1 MSTEVFYN
9 KRIRCIIR
17 EADFSG
23 YRDYHSNSIIL
34 KHTFTMKTVHTL
46 IPFSSTKL
54 DDWHTRLAFLVLAL
68 VLSFATVTVA
78 QVGSPKGYD
87 KGVVVSANQVSS
99 QVGVDIMKRGGNAVD
114 AAIAVKFALAVTF
127 PAAGNIG
134 GGGFMVVREA
144 DGRSSTLDFRER
156 APAAATEKMYQD
168 LNGDIIPD
176 LSLYGHLAS
185 GVPGSV
191 DGMIKA
197 YERFSSLDWALLV
210 EPAVILARDGFILGW
225 KEADGLNRNKNRF
238 ERFAGTQKSFVR
250 SDGRP
255 WMEGDTL
262 RQPDLAETLIRIRD
276 HKRDGFYTGET
287 ARLLVE
293 EMQRGGGLIT
303 HVDLESYA
311 SVWRDPIRVTFK
323 DYELITMPP
332 PSSGGVAVA
341 QMLRMLNDYDLESM
355 GFNSAES
362 IHLITETMR
371 RVYADRAE
379 HLGDPD
385 FYDVPV
391 SQILD
396 KTYLENRMSTFN
408 PTAATLSSDVS
419 HGNPYPVESEETTHF
434 SVVDANGMAVAIT
447 TTLNGGFGS
456 YVTVEG
462 AGFLLN
468 NEMDDFSSKP
478 GVPNMFG
485 LPGGIANKIEPGKRM
500 LSSMT
505 PTIVEQNGQL
515 RMVLGTPGGSTI
527 ITTVLQTFL
536 NMAVFGMDVQQA
548 VSAPRFHHQW
558 LPDRLQVEPYLLS
571 RDTHRIL
578 ESLGHTIAVRNGYS
592 GRADCIFVDADGR
605 KWGGNDPRGEDA
617 TAGF

>member
-1 MSTEVFYN
+1 
-9 KRIRCIIR
+9 
-17 EADFSG
+17 
-23 YRDYHSNSIIL
+23 
-34 KHTFTMKTVHTL
+34 MKTTHTL
-46 IPFSSTKL
+46 IPLSSHKL
-54 DDWHTRLAFLVLAL
+54 YEWHTRIALLVVTL
-68 VLSFATVTVA
+68 VLSFANVTVA

-87 KGVVVSANQVSS
+87 NGVVVSANQVSS
-99 QVGVDIMKRGGNAVD
+99 QVGVDIMKSGGNAVD

-176 LSLYGHLAS
+176 LSLFGHLAS

-225 KEADGLNRNKNRF
+225 KEAEGLNRNKNRF

-303 HVDLESYA
+303 HVDLESYT

-341 QMLRMLNDYDLESM
+341 QMLGMLNDYDLEAM

-385 FYDVPV
+385 FFDVPV

-408 PTAATLSSDVS
+408 PTAATLSADVS

-571 RDTHRIL
+571 RDTYRIL

-592 GRADCIFVDADGR
+592 GRADCIFVDTDGR
-605 KWGGNDPRGEDA
+605 RWGGNDPRGEDA
-617 TAGF
+617 TAGY

>member
-1 MSTEVFYN
+1 MKFKVP
-9 KRIRCIIR
+9 
-17 EADFSG
+17 A
-23 YRDYHSNSIIL
+23 IL
-34 KHTFTMKTVHTL
+34 ESKTGFRFL
-46 IPFSSTKL
+46 IQVCS
-54 DDWHTRLAFLVLAL
+54 AFLAIAGLFAL
-68 VLSFATVTVA
+68 STASVA
-78 QVGSPKGYD
+78 QVGWPKGYD
-87 KGVVVSANQVSS
+87 NGIVVSANQASS

-168 LNGDIIPD
+168 LDGEVIPD
-176 LSLYGHLAS
+176 LSLLGHLAS
-185 GVPGSV
+185 GVPGTV

-197 YERFSSLDWALLV
+197 YERFGSLDWAILV
-210 EPAVILARDGFILGW
+210 EPAVSLARDGFVLGW
-225 KEADGLNRNKNRF
+225 KEADGLNRNKDRF
-238 ERFAGTQKSFVR
+238 GRFAGSQKSFTR

-262 RQPDLAETLIRIRD
+262 RQPDLAATLERIRD
-276 HKRDGFYTGET
+276 HKRDGFYAGET

-293 EMQRGGGLIT
+293 EMKRGGGIIT
-303 HVDLESYA
+303 NVDLESYA
-311 SVWRDPIRVTFK
+311 SVWRDPIRVKFK

-341 QMLRMLNDYDLESM
+341 QMLGMLQDYDIEAM

-385 FYDVPV
+385 FVDVPV

-396 KTYLENRMSTFN
+396 KNYLNKRMSTFN
-408 PTAATLSSDVS
+408 PKAATPSSELS
-419 HGNPYPVESEETTHF
+419 HGNPYPNESEETTHF
-434 SVVDANGMAVAIT
+434 SVVDANGMAVSLT

-468 NEMDDFSSKP
+468 NEMDDFSAKP

-485 LPGGIANKIEPGKRM
+485 LPGGSANKIEPGKRM

-505 PTIVEQNGQL
+505 PTIVEQNGEL
-515 RMVLGTPGGSTI
+515 RMVLGTPGGATI

-558 LPDRLQVEPYLLS
+558 LPDRLQVEPYMLS
-571 RDTHRIL
+571 LDTHRIL
-578 ESLGHTIAVRNGYS
+578 ESFGHSIAVRNGYS
-592 GRADCIFVDADGR
+592 GRADCIFVDTNGR
-605 KWGGNDPRGEDA
+605 RWGGNDPRGEDA
-617 TAGF
+617 TSGY